1 MHHPLIKDFTEAY
14 HHDHHLPVDASN
26 PKSNAQKYH
35 YYLPNSQRIISCHAY
50 TCSSVRFGAMNCYAR
65 YAAAG
70 CELAARGLLELSKFL
85 ARLCPRSEYYTNTTK
100 SYLLL
105 YWKFPMMHIML
116 LCQTMIGCS
125 FKEKMFQSYG
135 ERGGG
140 V

>member
-1 MHHPLIKDFTEAY
+1 MHHPLIKDFTEAH

-26 PKSNAQKYH
+26 PKSNSQKYH

-85 ARLCPRSEYYTNTTK
+85 AQLCPRSEYYTNTTK

-105 YWKFPMMHIML
+105 YWKFPMMLKQHSI
-116 LCQTMIGCS
+116 
-125 FKEKMFQSYG
+125 K
-135 ERGGG
+135 